1 MKSDIIDKLKLSY
14 SDIFNTLIYSQTN
27 LYIIMENYFEL
38 SKNELLEILWKQD
51 KQIFKILKY
60 SEKTR
65 TARANLFSYLNEI
78 ERSYFNIYSD
88 NKLNKKHI
96 IEKNNAKECIRVF
109 KNIIRTENET
119 LTGFSALKIL
129 KELSKNERNVNT
141 VSKGFLCEMIYLI
154 KGINGESGIKSMHVK
169 ISEVHSEA
177 SQIRSK
183 NLDIYASN
191 MEKFMKRYR
200 SGLDKVMIDEREKMK
215 KKILKFF
222 NASEKDWNNYK
233 WQLQNIIKTYNVLNE
248 LVILSDEEKE
258 GVLLAEK
265 NNIPFQI
272 TPYYLS
278 LFNESGKTFNDKAV
292 RAQVLPSKHYC
303 TQVIKSKTENFD
315 MDFMGEKSTSPV
327 NCITR
332 RYPQI
337 VILKPYNSCPQIC
350 VYCQRN
356 WEIES
361 IENTSIP
368 LSQVDNAIKWIKNN
382 PNVSEV
388 LVTGGDPLTLS
399 DEYLQKIIDKICEIK
414 TVERIRI
421 GSRATATFPMRITD
435 NLINI
440 IKKYHIFGKREISFI
455 THFEHSTEITPDVLE
470 AVKKIKYAGISI
482 YNQQVFTYYNSLRF
496 ETCELRRL
504 LKLSGIDPYYSF
516 NTKGKEETTDFRVPI
531 ARIEQERKE
540 EARFMPG
547 LVRTDE
553 PVFNVPKLGKS
564 HLRSWQDHEPVM
576 VNSKGE
582 RIYRFY
588 PWESRVN
595 LVDDYLYKDVS
606 IFDYLHKLYKDGETI
621 SDYQTIWYY
630 F

>member
-1 MKSDIIDKLKLSY
+1 
-14 SDIFNTLIYSQTN
+14 
-27 LYIIMENYFEL
+27 MENYFEL
-38 SKNELLEILWKQD
+38 SKNELLEILWEQD
-51 KQIFKILKY
+51 KNIYKILKN
-60 SEKTR
+60 SDKTR
-65 TARANLFSYLNEI
+65 IARTYLFDYLNNL
-78 ERSYFNIYSD
+78 ERNYFNIYSD
-88 NKLNKKHI
+88 NWLNRKHI

-119 LTGFSALKIL
+119 LTGFSVLKTL
-129 KELSKNERNVNT
+129 KELAKNERNINT
-141 VSKGFLCEMIYLI
+141 VSKGFLCEIIYLI
-154 KGINGESGIKSMHVK
+154 KGINGASGIKSMQVK
-169 ISEVHSEA
+169 ISEDHSEA
-177 SQIRSK
+177 SQIRSQSLDEYAQNMK
-183 NLDIYASN
+183 N
-191 MEKFMKRYR
+191 FMKRYS
-200 SGLDKVMIDEREKMK
+200 SGLDREKIAEHSKMK
-215 KKILKFF
+215 KKILNFF
-222 NASEKDWNNYK
+222 NANENDWNNYK
-233 WQLQNIIKTYNVLNE
+233 WQLQHVIKSYDVLSK
-248 LVILSDEEKE
+248 IAKLSNEEKE

-265 NNIPFQI
+265 YKIPFQI

-278 LFNESGKTFNDKAV
+278 LFNEHGRTMHDRAI
-292 RAQVLPSKHYC
+292 RAQVLPSKNYC
-303 TQVIKSKTENFD
+303 TQVYKNKTKNLD
-315 MDFMGEKSTSPV
+315 MDFMGEKSTSPI

-361 IENTSIP
+361 IDNTRIP
-368 LSQVDNAIKWIKNN
+368 FSEVDNAIKWIKNN

-388 LVTGGDPLTLS
+388 LVTGGDPLTLTN
-399 DEYLQKIIDKICEIK
+399 EYLKKILDKICEIK

-421 GSRATATFPMRITD
+421 GSRVNATMPMRIND
-435 NLINI
+435 DFIDM
-440 IKKYHIFGKREISFI
+440 IKKYHIFSVREISFVS
-455 THFEHSTEITPDVLE
+455 HFEHTTEITPDVLE
-470 AVKKIKYAGISI
+470 AVKKIKFAGMSI

-496 ETCELRRL
+496 ESCELRRL

-576 VNSKGE
+576 INPKGE

-595 LVDDYLYKDVS
+595 LVDDYLYTDVP
-606 IFDYLHKLYKDGETI
+606 IYDYLEKLYKEGENI
-621 SDYQTIWYY
+621 DDYQTIWYY